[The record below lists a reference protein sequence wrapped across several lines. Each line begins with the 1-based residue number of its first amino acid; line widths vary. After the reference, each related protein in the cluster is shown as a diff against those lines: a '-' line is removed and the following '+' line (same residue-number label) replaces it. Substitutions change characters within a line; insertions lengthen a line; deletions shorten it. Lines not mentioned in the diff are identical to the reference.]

1 MSYILSMIAATCVV
15 LVLDVLWLGYIARDM
30 YFQSLGQYLHIESGV
45 LTVNYY
51 AAFIVYVAIIAGI
64 FIFVLPT
71 TQGQP
76 LQAAL
81 RGALFGIITY
91 AIYDYTNL
99 AIIKDWPWFICFI
112 DVLWGGFLCGTTS
125 FVAAYTLMLLA

>member
-15 LVLDVLWLGYIARDM
+15 LALDALWLGYIARDM
-30 YFQSLGQYLHIESGV
+30 YFHSLGQYLHIESGV

-51 AAFIVYVAIIAGI
+51 AAIVVYIAIIAGI
-64 FIFVLPT
+64 FIFVLPG
-71 TQGQP
+71 TQNQP

-99 AIIKDWPWFICFI
+99 AIIKDWPWLICCI